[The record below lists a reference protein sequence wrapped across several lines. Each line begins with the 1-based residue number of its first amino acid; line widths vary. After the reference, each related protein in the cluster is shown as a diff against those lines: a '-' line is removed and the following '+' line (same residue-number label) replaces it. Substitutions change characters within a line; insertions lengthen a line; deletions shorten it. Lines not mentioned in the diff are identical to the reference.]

1 MIGII
6 VVIIFLWSWLIR
18 INCVLMFSLNLEDFF
33 MNFCKLR
40 VWIFLMYGLDI
51 FKK

>member
-1 MIGII
+1 
-6 VVIIFLWSWLIR
+6 
-18 INCVLMFSLNLEDFF
+18 MFSLNLEDFF

-51 FKK
+51 FKKNKMYGLRRRIDVLR